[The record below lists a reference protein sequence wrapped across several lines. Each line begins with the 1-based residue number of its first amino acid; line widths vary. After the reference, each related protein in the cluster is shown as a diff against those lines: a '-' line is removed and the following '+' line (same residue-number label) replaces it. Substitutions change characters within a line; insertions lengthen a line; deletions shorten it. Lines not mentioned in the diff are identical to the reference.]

1 MAERS
6 KRGHERQARLFGYD
20 SELNLCELS
29 HILPSDGQ
37 PLSSQQAQAEP
48 LRRYDAAGR
57 VSQIGQNQYRYDKCG
72 RLSEKVVSRPGFRP
86 QTTQFEWDGFDRLQR
101 VILPDGSRW
110 RYRYDPFG
118 RRTGKEREGQ
128 VSQLT
133 AITRVHYRWDS
144 DQLVQQQSYR
154 ADGNAARQVQWV
166 YEPGSFRPLAQW
178 ETGEQEERLHYI
190 VTDVAGTARELCS
203 EAGDIIWRGEQR
215 LWGNHRTDVIPQHLR
230 RFLGDAAN
238 EETYCELRYQGQIY
252 DQETGLYYNRHRYF
266 DPELGQYISSD
277 PIGFAG
283 GLRPQGYVHNPLEWV
298 DPLGLAGC
306 PASLTREQRQARIN
320 ELAEANAHRRLQ
332 EMESMNPKSH
342 FLERHGAQ
350 TSLESQLGRATN
362 GVNPTTGVQQHIP
375 SAATR
380 FDSHRD
386 QLNAI
391 QRAQTIQKQSGGV
404 VNKAI
409 IPYGRRIG
417 EGYSKTGPTYG
428 TSSTATVILTPNGQ
442 AITAYPVWG
451 G

>member
-1 MAERS
+1 LVDHYSQVVAERS

-29 HILPSDGQ
+29 NILPSDGQ

-118 RRTGKEREGQ
+118 RRIGKEREGQ

-133 AITRVHYRWDS
+133 AITRVHYRWDG

-178 ETGEQEERLHYI
+178 EASEQDEHLHYI

-215 LWGNHRTDVIPQHLR
+215 LWGNYRADAIPQPLR

-238 EETYCELRYQGQIY
+238 DETYCELRYQGQIY

-298 DPLGLAGC
+298 DPLGFKGFFTRTVFHAPSGSTHTVYQQAIDWDLPVNTRSGVKTNLDIALDGGS
-306 PASLTREQRQARIN
+306 PFVVKNGKYSQINLHHSKQDGLGSLFELSADTHQRYYKSNALHPHLPDAHPNNPVDRSSFNVDRDAYWRERAN
-320 ELAEANAHRRLQ
+320 GELAKR
-332 EMESMNPKSH
+332 
-342 FLERHGAQ
+342 
-350 TSLESQLGRATN
+350 
-362 GVNPTTGVQQHIP
+362 
-375 SAATR
+375 
-380 FDSHRD
+380 
-386 QLNAI
+386 
-391 QRAQTIQKQSGGV
+391 
-404 VNKAI
+404 NKIA
-409 IPYGRRIG
+409 
-417 EGYSKTGPTYG
+417 SKKC
-428 TSSTATVILTPNGQ
+428 
-442 AITAYPVWG
+442 
-451 G
+451 